1 MTEQLCDSIARSY
14 KAAPQRRN
22 AVARYSEQLS
32 VHIDAMPS
40 ASIAHPF
47 QPTAKITKN
56 F

>member
-22 AVARYSEQLS
+22 AVARYSDS
-32 VHIDAMPS
+32 SFVYNDAMPS

-47 QPTAKITKN
+47 HRRQK
-56 F
+56 